1 MRDECG
7 MKAIPLAYSVRNLWT
22 RRLTTALTAGGMA
35 LVVFV
40 FAAVLMLDA
49 GLRSALVATGQP
61 DSILV
66 TRRASGTEI
75 QSGIE
80 RNQAA
85 IVETQP
91 EIAIGPGGARMVSKE
106 TVVLIAQPKRDTGVA
121 TNITVR
127 GLGEEGPR
135 LRPQVRIKAGR
146 MFRRG
151 TTEIVVGA
159 SIAERFDGTGIG
171 ERLRFGGREWTV
183 VGVFDGAGSG
193 FDSEVWGDGEQM
205 MQSFRRNAYS
215 TVVARLADPASF
227 DALKARLEAD
237 PRLTLDVKRER
248 RFYEE
253 QSEVLSNFIRIL
265 GLTLSVI
272 FSVGAMIGAMI
283 TMYASVA
290 NRTAEIGSLRALGFR
305 RGAILVA
312 FLLEAVSLAL
322 LGWAVGLAAAML
334 MTLVRI
340 STMNWQSFAELAFS
354 FTLTPEIVAQSF
366 AFALAMG
373 LAGGVLPALRAA
385 RLKIVDALRA
395 A

>member
-1 MRDECG
+1 MN
-7 MKAIPLAYSVRNLWT
+7 AIPLAYSVRNLWT

-61 DSILV
+61 DNILV

-91 EIAIGPGGARMVSKE
+91 EVAIGPGGARTVSKE

-127 GLGEEGPR
+127 GLGEEGPA

-227 DALKARLEAD
+227 DALKARLESD

>member
-1 MRDECG
+1 MR
-7 MKAIPLAYSVRNLWT
+7 AIPLAYSVRNLWT

-61 DSILV
+61 DNILV
-66 TRRASGTEI
+66 TRRAAGTEI

-91 EIAIGPGGARMVSKE
+91 EIAIGPGGVRMVSKE
-106 TVVLIAQPKRDTGVA
+106 TVVLIAQPKRDTGVP

-127 GLGEEGPR
+127 GLGEEGPA
-135 LRPQVRIKAGR
+135 LRPQVRITAGR

-205 MQSFRRNAYS
+205 MQSFRRNAFS

-227 DALKARLEAD
+227 DALKARLESD

-312 FLLEAVSLAL
+312 FLVEAVSLAL

-354 FTLTPEIVAQSF
+354 FTLTPDIVAQSF

>member
-1 MRDECG
+1 MR
-7 MKAIPLAYSVRNLWT
+7 AIPLAYSVRNLWT

-61 DSILV
+61 DNILV

-127 GLGEEGPR
+127 GLGDEGPA
-135 LRPQVRIKAGR
+135 LRPQVRIASGR

-227 DALKARLEAD
+227 DALKARLESD

-283 TMYASVA
+283 TMYAAVA

-312 FLLEAVSLAL
+312 FLAEALSLAL
-322 LGWAVGLAAAML
+322 LGWVVGLAAATL

-354 FTLTPEIVAQSF
+354 FRLTPEIVGQSLV
-366 AFALAMG
+366 FALAMG

>member
-1 MRDECG
+1 

-22 RRLTTALTAGGMA
+22 RRLTTVLTAGGMA

-61 DSILV
+61 DNILV

-85 IVETQP
+85 IVESQP
-91 EIAIGPGGARMVSKE
+91 EIAIGPGGARMASKE

-127 GLGEEGPR
+127 GLGEEGAA
-135 LRPQVRIKAGR
+135 LRPQVRITAGR

-159 SIAERFDGTGIG
+159 SIAERFEGTGIG

-193 FDSEVWGDGEQM
+193 FDSELWGDGEQM
-205 MQSFRRNAYS
+205 MQSFRRNAFS
-215 TVVARLADPASF
+215 TVVARLADLASF
-227 DALKARLEAD
+227 DALKARLESD

-265 GLTLSVI
+265 GITLSVI

-283 TMYASVA
+283 TMYAAVA

-312 FLLEAVSLAL
+312 FLGEALCLAA
-322 LGWAVGLAAAML
+322 LGWAVGLALASL

-340 STMNWQSFAELAFS
+340 STMNWQSFSELAFS
-354 FTLTPEIVAQSF
+354 FTLTPVIVAQSF